1 VRAGGGL
8 RPHVTRGVMRPS
20 GAVRVSS
27 TVPKWG
33 ARDATHTTILV
44 VDDDPAVRSVFCAAL
59 EHGGYRTHQASS
71 AAAALEVLHGHAIDL
86 ALVDLDM
93 PGGSGIDLVT
103 TVRADP
109 HRESLR
115 ILLVSGDGGMDSKLA
130 GLAAGANDYLVK
142 PVALE
147 ELLARVSGQLR
158 DRSLWLAQL
167 DRQLADRS
175 RLARRIAE
183 TDPTL
188 PLAGLER
195 ELLEILKEGLHLT
208 ELRLRPPVDAG
219 DEALSITA
227 VADGTRMRIPLRFAG
242 VLTAVA
248 EATVD
253 GGAERALSTL
263 SDLAPQ
269 IAAVAADGVARES
282 STADARAWVERLV
295 DGSGIRPVYQPIVR
309 LRDGQVVGYEGL
321 TRFDDGSRPDLAFAR
336 AARAGIG
343 PELELAA
350 IDRLLIGA
358 VDLPQDAWLSLNVS
372 AATLLTEAL
381 PDRLR
386 TTDRPLTLE
395 VTENEHVRDY
405 PAVREVLGRLPGVR
419 LAVDDAGAGYA
430 SLRHIF
436 ELRPHVIKLDRS
448 WIAEIDGDPI
458 RQALVHGLIG
468 FSSAFDA
475 GLVAEGVERPE
486 EAEVL
491 IGLGV
496 GLGQGFHFGAP
507 APALEA
513 GRGTLPAAD
522 AT

>member
-1 VRAGGGL
+1 
-8 RPHVTRGVMRPS
+8 M
-20 GAVRVSS
+20 SS
-27 TVPKWG
+27 TGPSRWE
-33 ARDATHTTILV
+33 RDAAQATILV
-44 VDDDPAVRSVFCAAL
+44 VDDDPAVRNVFCAAL
-59 EHGGYRTHQASS
+59 EHGGYRTHRAPS
-71 AAAALEVLHGHAIDL
+71 AAEALRILHGHAIDL

-93 PGGSGIDLVT
+93 PGVSGIDLVAA
-103 TVRADP
+103 VRADP

-115 ILLVSGDGGMDSKLA
+115 ILLVSGDGGIESKLA

-147 ELLARVSGQLR
+147 ELLARVDGQLR
-158 DRSLWLAQL
+158 DRSLWVAQL

-183 TDPTL
+183 TDPGL
-188 PLAGLER
+188 PLAALER
-195 ELLEILKEGLHLT
+195 ELLDILKDGLHLT
-208 ELRLRPPVDAG
+208 ELRLRPPTDVA
-219 DEALSITA
+219 DEALSITQ
-227 VADGTRMRIPLRFAG
+227 VEGGTQLRIPLRFAG

-253 GGAERALSTL
+253 AGADRALSTL

-269 IAAVAADGVARES
+269 LAAVAADGVNRQT
-282 STADARAWVERLV
+282 STADARSWVEALV
-295 DGSGIRPVYQPIVR
+295 DGDGIRPVYQPIVQLEGGR
-309 LRDGQVVGYEGL
+309 AVGYEGL
-321 TRFDDGSRPDLAFAR
+321 TRFADGTRPDVAFAR
-336 AARAGIG
+336 AARAGVG

-350 IDRLLIGA
+350 IDRLLRSA
-358 VDLPQDAWLSLNVS
+358 VELPSDAWLSLNVS
-372 AATLLTEAL
+372 AATLLTGAL
-381 PDRLR
+381 PERLR
-386 TTDRPLTLE
+386 AADRPLMLE

-405 PAVREVLGRLPGVR
+405 PAVREVLGGLPGVR

-436 ELRPHVIKLDRS
+436 ELRPDVIKLDRS

-475 GLVAEGVERPE
+475 QLVAEGVERPQ

-491 IGLGV
+491 LELGV

-507 APALEA
+507 APAPETGGERFPTA
-513 GRGTLPAAD
+513 TVRTVRPPA
-522 AT
+522 T